1 MECIHPLVEKN
12 YELVFFYKI
21 KINVHEYSYVKSY
34 SSTSLVFVNMFNFKL
49 LASRFISFII
59 IFSHPFIS
67 FIWCI
72 LVCMIVT
79 YPIHHH
85 SHLKY

>member
-1 MECIHPLVEKN
+1 
-12 YELVFFYKI
+12 
-21 KINVHEYSYVKSY
+21 
-34 SSTSLVFVNMFNFKL
+34 LVFVNMFNFKL